1 LRGTALKS
9 TFILEFPD
17 AESAKPAGSF
27 ERKQRLGCGMD
38 LFFFFIRNEIRPLLQ
53 NARLPAPSSASDLG
67 DDASMRLETFISWSS
82 ASVPRP
88 GSVLDGGSV
97 SLGGGSR
104 CHARAAVGA
113 YGRRSAAP
121 A

>member
-1 LRGTALKS
+1 MRGTALKS
-9 TFILEFPD
+9 RFILESPD

-38 LFFFFIRNEIRPLLQ
+38 LFFFVRNEIRPLLQ
-53 NARLPAPSSASDLG
+53 NARLPAPSFASDLG
-67 DDASMRLETFISWSS
+67 NDASMRLETLISWSS
-82 ASVPRP
+82 ANVP

-104 CHARAAVGA
+104 CYARAAVGA